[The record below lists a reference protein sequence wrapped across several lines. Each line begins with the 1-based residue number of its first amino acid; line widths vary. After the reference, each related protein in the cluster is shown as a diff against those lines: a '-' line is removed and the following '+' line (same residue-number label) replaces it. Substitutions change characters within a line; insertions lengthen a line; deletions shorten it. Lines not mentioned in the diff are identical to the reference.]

1 MNVHR
6 VMKRTW
12 VIYVFLLVLLAGI
25 AFFLW
30 EYATQ
35 AQRWVAAMGSPHLYN
50 NSNIGCGTI
59 TDRSG
64 TILLDISSSR
74 SYAEEVLTR
83 KSTLHWL
90 GDRKGFINASAVS
103 NYADEMAGYDK
114 INGVYAAS
122 GEAGHAQLT
131 LSARV
136 QNTALE
142 ALGNRKGTVAV
153 YNYKTGE
160 ILCAVTSP
168 TFDPDDVPDI
178 AQDDTGAYDGV
189 YLNRFVQSAYVP
201 GSIFKIV
208 TLAAALENIPDIQD
222 QTFRCYGEIEYG
234 TEAVTCETAHGK
246 QSLRGA
252 FANSCNCAFAQI
264 AEQLGKTN
272 MVNAVKKYAITD
284 ALSFD
289 GVTTA
294 QGNYNVVD
302 TAPVTFAW
310 SCIGQHSNLVNPARF
325 MTYMGAIA
333 NGGSAAEPYIMS
345 RVENGKKVTYEAD
358 VHKTGNL
365 MSAETAQTLKAYMRH
380 NVEAVY
386 GDWNFPGL
394 SVCAKSG
401 TSQLGGGQKSNAMFA
416 GFVDSEEYPLAFM
429 VVVENGGY
437 GSHTCVPILSKVLG
451 VCKSVLDQE

>member
-1 MNVHR
+1 M
-6 VMKRTW
+6 MKRTW
-12 VIYVFLLVLLAGI
+12 VIHVFLLILLFGM

-30 EYATQ
+30 EYMTQ
-35 AQRWVAAMGSPHLYN
+35 AQRWVASTGSPHLYN

-64 TILLDISSSR
+64 TVLLDISTER
-74 SYAEEVLTR
+74 SYAEDKTTR

-103 NYADEMAGYDK
+103 GYADEMAGYDR

-122 GEAGHAQLT
+122 GEAGHAELT

-142 ALGNRKGTVAV
+142 ALGDRKGTVAV

-168 TFDPDDVPDI
+168 TFDPDNVPDI
-178 AQDDTGAYDGV
+178 AADDTGAYDGV

-208 TLAAALENIPDIQD
+208 TLTAALENIPDIAEQS
-222 QTFRCYGEIEYG
+222 FRCYGKIEYG
-234 TEAVTCETAHGK
+234 TEAVTCETSHGN
-246 QSLRGA
+246 QSLDRA

-272 MVNAVKKYAITD
+272 MLEAVKKYELTQPV
-284 ALSFD
+284 SFD
-289 GVTTA
+289 GITTA
-294 QGNYNVVD
+294 AGNYNVAD

-325 MTYMGAIA
+325 MTFMGAIA

-345 RVENGKKVTYEAD
+345 RVESGGKVTYEAD
-358 VHKTGNL
+358 TRKTGRL
-365 MSAETAQTLKAYMRH
+365 MSEETAGAVKNYMRQ
-380 NVEAVY
+380 NTQWVY

-394 SVCAKSG
+394 KVCAKSG
-401 TSQLGGGQKSNAMFA
+401 TSQLGGGQRSNAMFA

-437 GSHTCVPILSKVLG
+437 GSHTCVPVLSKVLG
-451 VCKSVLDQE
+451 VCKSVMDKE

>member
-1 MNVHR
+1 MHR

-12 VIYVFLLVLLAGI
+12 VIHVFLLILLLGMGV
-25 AFFLW
+25 FLW
-30 EYATQ
+30 EYMTE
-35 AQRWVAAMGSPHLYN
+35 AQKWVASTGSPHLYN

-59 TDRSG
+59 VDRSG
-64 TILLDISSSR
+64 TVLLDISTER
-74 SYAEEVLTR
+74 SYAEDKTTR

-90 GDRKGFINASAVS
+90 GDRKGYINASAVS

-122 GEAGHAQLT
+122 GEAGYAELT

-142 ALGNRKGTVAV
+142 ALDGRKGTVAV

-168 TFDPDDVPDI
+168 TFDPDNVPDI
-178 AQDDTGAYDGV
+178 GADDSGKYDGV

-201 GSIFKIV
+201 GSIYKIV
-208 TLAAALENIPDIQD
+208 TLAAALENIPDIAEQR
-222 QTFRCYGEIEYG
+222 FRCRGKIEYG
-234 TEAVTCETAHGK
+234 TEAVTCETAHGE
-246 QSLRGA
+246 QSLERA

-272 MVNAVKKYAITD
+272 MVNAVKKYKITES
-284 ALSFD
+284 LSID
-289 GVTTA
+289 GITTA
-294 QGNYNVVD
+294 KGNYNVED
-302 TAPVTFAW
+302 TAMVTFAW
-310 SCIGQHSNLVNPARF
+310 SCIGQHSDLVNPARY
-325 MTYMGAIA
+325 MTFMGAIA
-333 NGGSAAEPYIMS
+333 GGGSAAEPHIMAK
-345 RVENGKKVTYEAD
+345 VQNGGEVTYEAD
-358 VHKTGNL
+358 SRGTGRL
-365 MSAETAQTLKAYMRH
+365 MSEDIANTLKDYMRK
-380 NVEAVY
+380 NTEQVY
-386 GDWNFPGL
+386 GDYNFPGL
-394 SVCAKSG
+394 KVCAKSG

-451 VCKSVLDQE
+451 VCKAVMDKE

>member
-1 MNVHR
+1 MHR

-12 VIYVFLLVLLAGI
+12 VIHVFLLILLVGMG
-25 AFFLW
+25 FFLC
-30 EYATQ
+30 EYMTE
-35 AQRWVAAMGSPHLYN
+35 AQRWVAATGSPHLYN

-64 TILLDISSSR
+64 MVLLDISMER
-74 SYAEEVLTR
+74 SYAEDKTTR

-90 GDRKGFINASAVS
+90 GDRKGFINAAAVS

-114 INGVYAAS
+114 INGVYAAT
-122 GEAGHAQLT
+122 GEAGNAQLT
-131 LSARV
+131 LSAWV
-136 QNTALE
+136 QNTALD
-142 ALGNRKGTVAV
+142 ALDGRKGTVAV

-160 ILCAVTSP
+160 ILCAVTGP
-168 TFDPDDVPDI
+168 TFDPDNVPDI
-178 AQDDTGAYDGV
+178 AADDSGKYDGV

-208 TLAAALENIPDIQD
+208 TLSAALENIPDITEQS
-222 QTFRCYGEIEYG
+222 FRCYGKIEYG
-234 TEAVTCETAHGK
+234 TEAVTCETAHGN
-246 QSLRGA
+246 QSLERA

-272 MVNAVKKYAITD
+272 MVEAVKKYELTQS
-284 ALSFD
+284 LSFD
-289 GVTTA
+289 GITTA
-294 QGNYNVVD
+294 QGNYNVSD

-310 SCIGQHSNLVNPARF
+310 SCIGQHSNLVNPARY
-325 MTYMGAIA
+325 MTFMGAIA
-333 NGGSAAEPYIMS
+333 NGGSAAEPYIMAQ
-345 RVENGKKVTYEAD
+345 VQNGEEVTYEAEI
-358 VHKTGNL
+358 HKTGRL
-365 MSAETAQTLKAYMRH
+365 MSEETADAVKAYMRK
-380 NVEAVY
+380 NTEWVY

-394 SVCAKSG
+394 KVCAKSG

-451 VCKSVLDQE
+451 VCKAVMDQE

>member
-1 MNVHR
+1 VHR

-12 VIYVFLLVLLAGI
+12 VVHVFLLILLLGMG
-25 AFFLW
+25 FFLW
-30 EYATQ
+30 EYVTQ
-35 AQRWVAAMGSPHLYN
+35 AQTWVASTGSPHLYN

-59 TDRSG
+59 VDRSG
-64 TILLDISSSR
+64 TVLLDISTSR
-74 SYAEEVLTR
+74 SYAEDKTTR

-90 GDRKGFINASAVS
+90 GDRKGFINAAAVS
-103 NYADEMAGYDK
+103 GYADEMAGYDR

-122 GEAGHAQLT
+122 GEAGNAELT
-131 LSARV
+131 LSAWA

-160 ILCAVTSP
+160 ILCAVTAP
-168 TFDPDDVPDI
+168 TFDPDNVPDI
-178 AQDDTGAYDGV
+178 AADDTGAYDGV

-201 GSIFKIV
+201 GSIYKIV
-208 TLAAALENIPDIQD
+208 SLAAALENIPDIAD
-222 QTFRCYGEIEYG
+222 QTFRCYGKIEYG
-234 TEAVTCETAHGK
+234 TEAVTCETAHGE
-246 QSLRGA
+246 QSLERA

-272 MVNAVKKYAITD
+272 MVNAVKKYEITEP
-284 ALSFD
+284 LSFD
-289 GVTTA
+289 GITTA
-294 QGNYNVVD
+294 KGNYNVED
-302 TAPVTFAW
+302 TATVTFAW

-325 MTYMGAIA
+325 MTFMGAIA
-333 NGGSAAEPYIMS
+333 GGGSAAEPYLVS
-345 RVENGKKVTYEAD
+345 SVRNGEEVTYEAD
-358 VHKTGNL
+358 AKSTGRL
-365 MSAETAQTLKAYMRH
+365 MSEEIAAAVKACMRK
-380 NVEAVY
+380 NTEWVY

-394 SVCAKSG
+394 KVCAKSG

-437 GSHTCVPILSKVLG
+437 GSHTCVPIISKVLG
-451 VCKSVLDQE
+451 VCKAVMDQE

>member
-1 MNVHR
+1 MHR
-6 VMKRTW
+6 VTKRTW
-12 VIYVFLLVLLAGI
+12 VIHVFLLILLLGM

-30 EYATQ
+30 EYMTE
-35 AQRWVAAMGSPHLYN
+35 AQRWVAATGSPHLYN

-59 TDRSG
+59 VDRSG
-64 TILLDISSSR
+64 TVLLDISTQR
-74 SYAEEVLTR
+74 SYAEDKTTR

-90 GDRKGFINASAVS
+90 GDRKGFINAAAVS

-114 INGVYAAS
+114 LNGVYAAS
-122 GEAGHAQLT
+122 GESGYAQLT

-142 ALGNRKGTVAV
+142 ALGDRKGTVAV

-168 TFDPDDVPDI
+168 TFDPDNVPDMES
-178 AQDDTGAYDGV
+178 DDSGRYDGV
-189 YLNRFVQSAYVP
+189 YLNRFIQSAYVP

-208 TLAAALENIPDIQD
+208 TLAAALENIPDIAEQS
-222 QTFRCYGEIEYG
+222 FRCYGKIEYG
-234 TEAVTCETAHGK
+234 TEAVTCETAHGN
-246 QSLRGA
+246 QSLERA

-264 AEQLGKTN
+264 AQQLGKTN
-272 MVNAVKKYAITD
+272 MVEAVKKYGLTQS
-284 ALSFD
+284 LSFD
-289 GVTTA
+289 GITTA
-294 QGNYNVVD
+294 RGNYDITD
-302 TAPVTFAW
+302 TAQVTFAW
-310 SCIGQHSNLVNPARF
+310 SCIGQHSNLVNPARY
-325 MTYMGAIA
+325 MTFMGAIA
-333 NGGSAAEPYIMS
+333 GGGSAAEPYIMA
-345 RVENGKKVTYEAD
+345 RVENGEEITYEAD
-358 VHKTGNL
+358 VRRTGRI
-365 MSAETAQTLKAYMRH
+365 MSQETADAVKTYMRQ
-380 NVEAVY
+380 NTQWVY

-394 SVCAKSG
+394 KVCAKSG

-451 VCKSVLDQE
+451 VCKAVMDQE

>member
-1 MNVHR
+1 MHR
-6 VMKRTW
+6 VTKRTW
-12 VIYVFLLVLLAGI
+12 VMYVFLLVLLLGMG
-25 AFFLW
+25 FFLW
-30 EYATQ
+30 EYMTQ
-35 AQRWVAAMGSPHLYN
+35 AQRWVAATGSPHLYN

-64 TILLDISSSR
+64 TVLLDISTSR
-74 SYAEEVLTR
+74 SYAEDSVTR
-83 KSTLHWL
+83 ESTLHWL
-90 GDRKGFINASAVS
+90 GDRKGFISASAVS

-114 INGVYAAS
+114 FNGVYAAS
-122 GEAGHAQLT
+122 DEAGRAELT
-131 LSARV
+131 LSAWA

-142 ALGNRKGTVAV
+142 ALDGRKGTVAV

-160 ILCAVTSP
+160 ILCAVTAP
-168 TFDPDDVPDI
+168 TFDPDNVPDI
-178 AQDDTGAYDGV
+178 AGDETGAYDGI
-189 YLNRFVQSAYVP
+189 YLNRFIQSAYVP
-201 GSIFKIV
+201 GSIYKIV
-208 TLAAALENIPDIQD
+208 SLTAALENIPDIEK
-222 QTFRCYGEIEYG
+222 QTFRCSGKIEYG
-234 TEAVTCETAHGK
+234 TEAVTCETAHGN
-246 QSLRGA
+246 QSLERA

-272 MVNAVKKYAITD
+272 MINAVKKYGITD
-284 ALSFD
+284 SISFD
-289 GVTTA
+289 GITTVP
-294 QGNYNVVD
+294 GNYNVED

-333 NGGSAAEPYIMS
+333 NGGNAAEPYIMAK
-345 RVENGKKVTYEAD
+345 VESGKEVTYEAD
-358 VHKTGNL
+358 IRKTGRL
-365 MSAETAQTLKAYMRH
+365 MSEEITRTVKDYMRH
-380 NVEAVY
+380 NVESVY

-394 SVCAKSG
+394 KVCAKSG

-451 VCKSVLDQE
+451 VCKAVMDQE

>member
-1 MNVHR
+1 MHR

-12 VIYVFLLVLLAGI
+12 LVNVFVLVLLLGM

-30 EYATQ
+30 EYTTQ
-35 AQRWVAAMGSPHLYN
+35 AQRWVASTGSPHLYN

-64 TILLDISSSR
+64 TVLLDISTSR
-74 SYAEEVLTR
+74 SYAADATTR

-90 GDRKGFINASAVS
+90 GDRKGFINAAAVS
-103 NYADEMAGYDK
+103 GYADEMAGYDK

-122 GEAGHAQLT
+122 GEAGHAELS

-160 ILCAVTSP
+160 ILCAVTGP
-168 TFDPDDVPDI
+168 TFDPENVPDI
-178 AQDDTGAYDGV
+178 AADDTGAYDGV

-208 TLAAALENIPDIQD
+208 TLAAALENIPGIED

-246 QSLRGA
+246 QTLRGA
-252 FANSCNCAFAQI
+252 FANSCNCAFAEI

-272 MVNAVKKYAITD
+272 MVNAVRKYGITEPI
-284 ALSFD
+284 SFD
-289 GVTTA
+289 GITTVK
-294 QGNYNVVD
+294 GNYNVAD

-333 NGGSAAEPYIMS
+333 NGGSAAQPYIMA
-345 RVENGKKVTYEAD
+345 RVESGGKVTYEAD
-358 VHKTGNL
+358 TDKTGRL
-365 MSAETAQTLKAYMRH
+365 MPEEIARTVKDYMRH

-394 SVCAKSG
+394 KVCAKSG

-451 VCKSVLDQE
+451 VCKAVMDQE